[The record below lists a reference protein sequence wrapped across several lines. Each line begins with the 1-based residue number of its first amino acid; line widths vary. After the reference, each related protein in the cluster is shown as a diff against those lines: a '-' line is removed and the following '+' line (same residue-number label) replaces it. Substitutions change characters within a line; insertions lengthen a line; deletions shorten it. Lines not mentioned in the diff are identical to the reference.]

1 MFTFPEVCTTNSAYK
16 KSSLSN
22 SIFKTRNLKIQLQID
37 RWLIRSTLNWLTQ
50 TFQFWYRSQ
59 ILWIWGNASAK
70 NSLCH
75 LITKLASLCS
85 VQIFRLFLLWV
96 KKGGSKRVKWDD
108 IISGLKCE
116 VSWSFSR
123 LLLHIYAPRQNSSNR
138 GSHYWYQTNTR
149 LWAQVMAIWLVKF
162 PKKGYKITIIS

>member
-1 MFTFPEVCTTNSAYK
+1 MYARNFV
-16 KSSLSN
+16 KSRKCKCQN
-22 SIFKTRNLKIQLQID
+22 SI
-37 RWLIRSTLNWLTQ
+37 
-50 TFQFWYRSQ
+50 
-59 ILWIWGNASAK
+59 
-70 NSLCH
+70 CH
-75 LITKLASLCS
+75 IITKSASLCS

-162 PKKGYKITIIS
+162 PEKGYKIRFWPKIYILYTCYYMLQLVYFLSYFSLRIIYQSG

>member
-1 MFTFPEVCTTNSAYK
+1 MGIFSTHFVP
-16 KSSLSN
+16 LI
-22 SIFKTRNLKIQLQID
+22 SILASKIITRNLKIQLQ
-37 RWLIRSTLNWLTQ
+37 LIRSSLNGLTQ
-50 TFQFWYRSQ
+50 FFISDICQEFCEVE
-59 ILWIWGNASAK
+59 GNANCQ
-70 NSLCH
+70 NSICH
-75 LITKLASLCS
+75 LITKSASLCS

-162 PKKGYKITIIS
+162 PEKGYKIS